1 MADLNVTLATVHSI
15 GTTVSTILT
24 SVKILVGGVFGL
36 YLIILI
42 IRWHEYSLTK
52 RMLREIDDRLITIER
67 KLLIPVKQKK
77 TATQEFKSFTK
88 HLQRENEAVRRE
100 LLKKK

>member
-36 YLIILI
+36 YLIILLV
-42 IRWHEYSLTK
+42 RWHEYSLTK
-52 RMLREIDDRLITIER
+52 SMLREIDDRLITIEK
-67 KLLIPVKQKK
+67 KLSIPLKQKR
-77 TATQEFKSFTK
+77 TVTQEFKSFAK
-88 HLQRENEAVRRE
+88 HLGRENVAVKKA
-100 LLKKK
+100 LLKK